1 MALANINDQ
10 TGIPYGV
17 IAGNSVPE
25 LLEEIMQHGRNLTYE
40 DWKQWLSDNVKRALT
55 DAIADFVLPQSQI
68 ARTVEAV
75 HEEVVDL
82 LLESQLNDSY
92 EAEEE
97 TFLWNAPDN
106 CRYQVGWLGG
116 APMIWVLFSP
126 WLTECHRCSPCVPN
140 AGNLDSPCPEGVT
153 CYCVAP
159 EWLPEDTDLKP
170 RALPVSKAETKEVE

>member
-1 MALANINDQ
+1 MAIVNINEQ

-17 IAGNSVPE
+17 IAGNSVPD
-25 LLEEIMQHGRNLTYE
+25 LLEEIMQHGTNLTYD
-40 DWKQWLSDNVKRALT
+40 DWKDRLT
-55 DAIADFVLPQSQI
+55 SAVQNGLNSAIADFSHRKEVPLDI
-68 ARTVEAV
+68 AQEAV
-75 HEEVVDL
+75 DS
-82 LLESQLNDSY
+82 LLEAGLNDDY
-92 EAEEE
+92 NAEEE
-97 TFLWNAPDN
+97 EFLWAAPDG
-106 CRYQVGWLGG
+106 CRYKVSWLGG
-116 APMIWVLFSP
+116 APLIWVLFSP